1 MSATA
6 ARRLDAEPANDSQAQ
21 ALLGGY
27 AGHCADLG
35 LAKATTAG
43 RLWRARQLLSAHPDL
58 DVWMGRPI
66 DARLADLRRTEAWPL
81 IGFAVLSGR
90 VKIDI
95 DLLAA
100 QRLGTTVARSAERLF
115 AADTAARQAADRLGW
130 SPSWSQRVVHEGLT
144 MVLAFA
150 GKPMGQLSEADL
162 DAFASAMEATPMA
175 RAGLRA
181 TCRNRMHALR
191 QLLYEARVLDRPPP
205 RRTRRCAG
213 GLAERLEAVAPEI
226 ARVMAAYLDARGAV
240 LKETSVVK
248 LADNLVCFGQFLAQR
263 HPEVT
268 SLAGLQRAHVEAF
281 CVWVRTRSWRGRVAR
296 DRRVSVTVARHG
308 IIALRN
314 FLDDIAA
321 WGWADAPSRRLVFAC
336 DVPREPDP
344 LPRALAP
351 DVDAALMAAVAGLD
365 DPFARAGLTVLRGA
379 GLRIGE
385 LLDLELDCVVDY
397 GSNGSWLRV
406 PLGKLDSERS
416 VPLDEATLAAL
427 DGWMAQ
433 RGPQRA
439 LPHPRDGRPA
449 DFLFVEHGQRLAATR
464 LRGGLVDA
472 VRAAGL
478 TGSDCAPLRVT
489 PHQLRHTYATALVN
503 AGMSLQGLM
512 ALLGHRSPQMTL
524 RYATLASPTLRAAY
538 DEAMGK
544 VRRRLPVAPAGRP
557 AVPGRVEW
565 LRQEMLKTRLAGG
578 YCSRDLVAEA
588 CPYANI
594 CEGCD
599 NFVSAP
605 EFVPVLADQLADVT
619 ALRDDAQAR
628 GWESEVARHNRVIA
642 SIENHLRRLTNT
654 SRSGTGS

>member
-1 MSATA
+1 
-6 ARRLDAEPANDSQAQ
+6 
-21 ALLGGY
+21 
-27 AGHCADLG
+27 
-35 LAKATTAG
+35 
-43 RLWRARQLLSAHPDL
+43 
-58 DVWMGRPI
+58 
-66 DARLADLRRTEAWPL
+66 
-81 IGFAVLSGR
+81 
-90 VKIDI
+90 
-95 DLLAA
+95 
-100 QRLGTTVARSAERLF
+100 
-115 AADTAARQAADRLGW
+115 
-130 SPSWSQRVVHEGLT
+130 

-150 GKPMGQLSEADL
+150 GKPMGQLFEADL
-162 DAFASAMEATPMA
+162 DAFGSAMQATPMA
-175 RAGLRA
+175 SAALRD

-205 RRTRRCAG
+205 RRARRCAG
-213 GLAERLEAVAPEI
+213 GLAQRLEGVAFEI
-226 ARVMAAYLDARGAV
+226 ARAITAYLEARGAA
-240 LKETSVVK
+240 LKPTSVAK
-248 LADNLVCFGQFLAQR
+248 LADNLVCFAEFLAQR
-263 HPEVT
+263 YPEVT
-268 SLAGLQRAHVEAF
+268 SLSGLERGHVEAF
-281 CVWVRTRSWRGRVAR
+281 CAWARTRSWRGRVAR
-296 DRRVSVTVARHG
+296 DRQVSVAVARHG

-321 WGWADAPSRRLVFAC
+321 WGWAEAPARRLVFAC
-336 DVPREPDP
+336 DIPREPEL

-351 DVDAALMAAVAGLD
+351 DVDAALMAAVARLD

-397 GSNGSWLRV
+397 GAHGSWLRV
-406 PLGKLDSERS
+406 PLGKLDTERS

-427 DGWMAQ
+427 DAWMAC

-464 LRGGLVDA
+464 LRGGLADA

-478 TGSDCAPLRVT
+478 CGPDGASLRIT

-544 VRRRLPVAPAGRP
+544 IRRHLPVASAGRP
-557 AVPGRVEW
+557 AAPDRVEW
-565 LRQEMLKTRLAGG
+565 LRQEMLKTRLSGG

-594 CEGCD
+594 CECCD
-599 NFVSAP
+599 NFMP
-605 EFVPVLADQLADVT
+605 TLQLVPVLEDQLVDVK
-619 ALRDDAQAR
+619 ALRDDAQTR
-628 GWESEVARHNRVIA
+628 GWESEIARHNRVIA
-642 SIENHLRRLTNT
+642 SIENHLRRLADT
-654 SRSGTGS
+654 S